1 MSVSH
6 KCPVLATIG
15 SSSPY
20 FSFWPFLADPE
31 LVSPHGS
38 TTRYNHRM
46 WLICFSSRRK
56 APAFCQGI
64 FHSSP
69 AELFWEPA
77 VALGLILSNRQC
89 DKHSQLLRDIWG
101 WLEKLVFFLLKTRVC
116 SLKVEFVVE
125 NRSFFFA
132 NGSLFPKIRVWK
144 SYFVSKN
151 QSFKIGVSFLKS
163 EFENQLFVNRS
174 LKTGV
179 WQ

>member
-1 MSVSH
+1 M
-6 KCPVLATIG
+6 PALATIG
-15 SSSPY
+15 SSPPY
-20 FSFWPFLADPE
+20 FSFWPFLGGRYADPLRVVSDPE

-38 TTRYNHRM
+38 TTRYNRRM

-101 WLEKLVFFLLKTRVC
+101 WLEKLVFFLLLKTRVC

-125 NRSFFFA
+125 NRRFFLQTGVCFQKLEFE
-132 NGSLFPKIRVWK
+132 NLTLFRKIRV
-144 SYFVSKN
+144 SKTELV
-151 QSFKIGVSFLKS
+151 F
-163 EFENQLFVNRS
+163 
-174 LKTGV
+174 
-179 WQ
+179 